1 MMIIFFAYNV
11 PILRKLQHVWMKA
24 INKKYC
30 VVNKQR
36 NSVVDFSGVKKFRKS
51 PSGFVRSG

>member
-1 MMIIFFAYNV
+1 
-11 PILRKLQHVWMKA
+11 MKA

-36 NSVVDFSGVKKFRKS
+36 NSVVDFSGVKKLRKAS
-51 PSGFVRSG
+51 VDLLEAGDLVLVCFDV